1 MTTTAEGVE
10 TRDQLAYL
18 RSEGCMEVQ
27 GYYFAKAMHND
38 KFREMLRRQTANA
51 VDIYGERVG

>member
-1 MTTTAEGVE
+1 VE

-27 GYYFAKAMHND
+27 GFYFAKAMHND
-38 KFREMLRRQTANA
+38 QFRAMLRQQLATQ
-51 VDIYGERVG
+51 VDVYGERVG